1 MSFKIKNLLLL
12 SLLIL
17 IACSKKEGCTD
28 ELACNFDSSA
38 ESDDG
43 SCTYAEENYN
53 CIGDCLNDDD
63 NDGICNEYEVQGCMD
78 ELACNFDSL
87 AEIENDSCEY
97 AEQNYDCDG
106 ICINDVNSDG
116 ICDYS
121 FNLDFIGIWVE
132 QYFKNEMS
140 LWFDSDYYVENLSY
154 WNQSYTFEDFCTLLG
169 STVENDKCN
178 YEFYQYVIPSS
189 SECLDVINSEN
200 ENNFEYIPLNIDCDY
215 YSPTDTFEIISQA
228 SFEENFS
235 NNILYTEDGFII
247 SDYIYNIPFETNYV
261 LINDSLLE
269 ASANVTEVVL
279 LYYPGEIENFVNAPF
294 NEIYSVVNKRY
305 LYKTD

>member
-63 NDGICNEYEVQGCMD
+63 N
-78 ELACNFDSL
+78 
-87 AEIENDSCEY
+87 
-97 AEQNYDCDG
+97 
-106 ICINDVNSDG
+106 DG

-294 NEIYSVVNKRY
+294 NEIHSVINKRY